1 MRFGV
6 RLPNSGPFA
15 IPSVVL
21 EVARKAERLGY
32 DLLTAH
38 DHIPWGESQKYH
50 FSAGTVEALDKTDS
64 KLNFYESSTVLAYVA
79 AATTRIKLLPAAFV
93 LPLRHPLVLAKQV
106 ATLNQLSGGRLIFCA
121 SIGNVEKDFEVLGVP
136 WKKRGKITDEYLLAL
151 KTVFSKKATSS
162 FTGKFVDFK
171 DASFYPKPDGLPFWI
186 ASGISDQALNRLA
199 RFGDGWLPATSAENI
214 SIGLRKLEPLMKERG
229 RNMEELEIYNESFLC
244 LASSEDEATSIS
256 SKTLD
261 TFSTLKETRRT
272 HPGDFGT
279 ANLIG
284 SPKTV
289 ARRMKDFEV
298 TGVEGFELKFLASSS
313 ESMLEMMEL
322 FMKEV
327 APTFQ

>member
-121 SIGNVEKDFEVLGVP
+121 SIGNV
-136 WKKRGKITDEYLLAL
+136 
-151 KTVFSKKATSS
+151 
-162 FTGKFVDFK
+162 
-171 DASFYPKPDGLPFWI
+171 
-186 ASGISDQALNRLA
+186 
-199 RFGDGWLPATSAENI
+199 
-214 SIGLRKLEPLMKERG
+214 
-229 RNMEELEIYNESFLC
+229 
-244 LASSEDEATSIS
+244 
-256 SKTLD
+256 
-261 TFSTLKETRRT
+261 
-272 HPGDFGT
+272 
-279 ANLIG
+279 
-284 SPKTV
+284 
-289 ARRMKDFEV
+289 
-298 TGVEGFELKFLASSS
+298 
-313 ESMLEMMEL
+313 
-322 FMKEV
+322 
-327 APTFQ
+327 